1 MARRV
6 FYSFH
11 YDADNWRAGMVRNI
25 GVVEGNRPATD
36 NEWEKRQERWRQGHP
51 EVDQRSDVGRSCAI
65 VLIGRTTAGRKW
77 INYEIQ
83 QAWADGK
90 GLLGIHV
97 HNLEDK
103 NGKQTTKGRNPF
115 EDLKVNGVNLSRI
128 VSAYDPPRS
137 TSTGVYGYISDHLA
151 DWVESAILTRNRY

>member
-36 NEWEKRQERWRQGHP
+36 NEWESVKKGGDKAIQKWIN
-51 EVDQRSDVGRSCAI
+51 DQMSGRSCAI

-103 NGKQTTKGRNPF
+103 NGKQTTKGPQSIRGPQG
-115 EDLKVNGVNLSRI
+115 ERSQPVALCQRI
-128 VSAYDPPRS
+128 
-137 TSTGVYGYISDHLA
+137 
-151 DWVESAILTRNRY
+151 

>member
-1 MARRV
+1 MKA
-6 FYSFH
+6 
-11 YDADNWRAGMVRNI
+11 I
-25 GVVEGNRPATD
+25 GLQLITSGKSVKKGGDKAIQKWIN
-36 NEWEKRQERWRQGHP
+36 
-51 EVDQRSDVGRSCAI
+51 DQMSGRSCAI